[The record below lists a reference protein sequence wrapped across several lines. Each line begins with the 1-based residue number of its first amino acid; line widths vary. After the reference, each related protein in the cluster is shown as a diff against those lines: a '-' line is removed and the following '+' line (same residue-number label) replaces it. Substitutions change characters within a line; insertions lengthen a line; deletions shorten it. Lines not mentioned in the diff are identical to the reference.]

1 LAGLKMETPNTCSFC
16 SLFDSLMTDR
26 GDGPI
31 GSLPEHLL
39 VEILTRLPT
48 HEWVQI
54 SCVSKHWASMF
65 RGEYLWQTAIAR
77 KWPSAGFR
85 KRWPGPIPR
94 GSARRRFQALYVSEN
109 LVPSGGEIDELV
121 GHTYLYLKEQL
132 ERVAVPPSSIL
143 HGTIIDQFI
152 ACGRTGEKAHE
163 LASNIWIAVID
174 NLEEN
179 QQTFMLLKHLAQEGD
194 VRTLLNMFVN
204 SQSRKEKVYFLEKK
218 YTYFHVQVE
227 HPFLLMQVN
236 TPNSGKKNSIDEII
250 WLHFHQCWINIHNI
264 CDYLYEC
271 FMFHLQF
278 FLPFP
283 YSRSYKV
290 LWRVFD
296 KLFTDFRDCFNG
308 ADYHEALAGAKS
320 RFQPVPSSWLG
331 H

>member
-1 LAGLKMETPNTCSFC
+1 
-16 SLFDSLMTDR
+16 MTDR
-26 GDGPI
+26 SDGPI

-39 VEILTRLPT
+39 VEILTRLPIC
-48 HEWVQI
+48 EWVQL
-54 SCVSKHWASMF
+54 SCVSKHWAGMF
-65 RGEYLWQTAIAR
+65 QGEYLWQTAISR

-121 GHTYLYLKEQL
+121 GHTFLYLKEQL
-132 ERVAVPPSSIL
+132 ESLVIPPSSIL

-179 QQTFMLLKHLAQEGD
+179 QQTFMLLRHLAQEGD
-194 VRTLLNMFVN
+194 
-204 SQSRKEKVYFLEKK
+204 
-218 YTYFHVQVE
+218 
-227 HPFLLMQVN
+227 
-236 TPNSGKKNSIDEII
+236 
-250 WLHFHQCWINIHNI
+250 
-264 CDYLYEC
+264 
-271 FMFHLQF
+271 F

-296 KLFTDFRDCFNG
+296 KLFTDFRDCFSR
-308 ADYHEALAGAKS
+308 ADYHDALASAKS
-320 RFQPVPSSWLG
+320 RFQPVPSLWLG

>member
-1 LAGLKMETPNTCSFC
+1 
-16 SLFDSLMTDR
+16 
-26 GDGPI
+26 
-31 GSLPEHLL
+31 
-39 VEILTRLPT
+39 
-48 HEWVQI
+48 
-54 SCVSKHWASMF
+54 MF

-77 KWPSAGFR
+77 KWPLAGFR

-132 ERVAVPPSSIL
+132 ERLAVPPSSIL

-194 VRTLLNMFVN
+194 
-204 SQSRKEKVYFLEKK
+204 
-218 YTYFHVQVE
+218 
-227 HPFLLMQVN
+227 
-236 TPNSGKKNSIDEII
+236 
-250 WLHFHQCWINIHNI
+250 
-264 CDYLYEC
+264 
-271 FMFHLQF
+271 F

-296 KLFTDFRDCFNG
+296 KLFTDFRDCFSG

-320 RFQPVPSSWLG
+320 SEDDTNLLADEDMIARVEAMKKRIDDPLHHFEGGTDVDGPYEPEEEEEAAEEVEGIITGSQRKRPTTGSHASLDQIMEEDWLPSFDEESNPNDLSEQDNDG
-331 H
+331 A